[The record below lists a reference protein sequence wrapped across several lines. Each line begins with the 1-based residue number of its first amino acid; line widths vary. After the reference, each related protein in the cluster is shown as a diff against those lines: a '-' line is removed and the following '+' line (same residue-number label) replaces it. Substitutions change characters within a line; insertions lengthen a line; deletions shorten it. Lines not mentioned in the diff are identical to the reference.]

1 MHGSLPCF
9 FDLNRVSFSD
19 VVLHSLSC
27 VRFFETPRTTAHK
40 ASLSFTISRSLLKL
54 MSIESVIPSNHLFLG
69 CSSISDKHTQ
79 NSNALNTHFLSPTLT
94 ISHMYFCLVCFPL
107 LEFKFTEVRTLSI
120 FIHCSVPR
128 T

>member
-54 MSIESVIPSNHLFLG
+54 MSIELAMTSNHLVL
-69 CSSISDKHTQ
+69 CH
-79 NSNALNTHFLSPTLT
+79 
-94 ISHMYFCLVCFPL
+94 PL
-107 LEFKFTEVRTLSI
+107 LLVPSVFPSI
-120 FIHCSVPR
+120 RVFSKLQFFALGGYSIGASTSASVLPV
-128 T
+128 TIQN